1 MVGTSPNKEPF
12 DHLKYDVFCKKIGA
26 IFPNEFI
33 DYLLLH
39 NNAELDSNI
48 VKFPNNEINIRYFY
62 GISTRSYTDMESTYE
77 IYKNRLPSKCIPIAE
92 DDCGNQ
98 ICMSLFTKTY
108 GKIYF
113 FDHEIMDCDEKEVNT
128 ISLKDMI
135 FLANSFKN
143 LCEKIEPAKYD
154 DIPVYSPIQVR
165 WNRFVSWL
173 RTKWNKF

>member
-1 MVGTSPNKEPF
+1 
-12 DHLKYDVFCKKIGA
+12 
-26 IFPNEFI
+26 
-33 DYLLLH
+33 
-39 NNAELDSNI
+39 
-48 VKFPNNEINIRYFY
+48 
-62 GISTRSYTDMESTYE
+62 
-77 IYKNRLPSKCIPIAE
+77 
-92 DDCGNQ
+92 
-98 ICMSLFTKTY
+98 MSLFTKTY

-113 FDHEIMDCDEKEVNT
+113 FDHEIMDCDEKEVNA

-165 WNRFVSWL
+165 WNRFASWL